1 VLSHSE
7 EENAQ
12 TGAAESNES
21 EVGPKRTN
29 AMSEQE
35 LKYPNWQVLLQEAI
49 LEFDRDKLVGRIQ
62 KVETVVFERLQELS
76 SDSDHHG
83 ERQAIANALS
93 TMRVLKKD
101 KLFYPD
107 WNG

>member
-1 VLSHSE
+1 
-7 EENAQ
+7 
-12 TGAAESNES
+12 
-21 EVGPKRTN
+21 
-29 AMSEQE
+29 MSEQE
-35 LKYPNWQVLLQEAI
+35 LKYPKWQAPLQEAI
-49 LEFDRDKLVGRIQ
+49 LEFDREKLIEKIQ

-83 ERQAIANALS
+83 ERQAIADALS

-101 KLFYPD
+101 ELFYPD